1 MASPVIKIKRSAVQN
16 NAPTAAQLELGE
28 LALNTYDGKLFTEI
42 NDGTTS
48 IVEIGGHLKH
58 LAATGISTFGSDKVV
73 VGAAQTQ
80 FLVRGNARVVGVM
93 TVGSGSVTLND
104 DSVNVGA
111 GTTIVATGF
120 QVGGN
125 GVFVHSTGYNV
136 GNTFVHNAGITGA
149 GANLSGIVTSVGLD
163 INGNISVS
171 GTVDGRDIATD
182 GSKLDGIESGATAD
196 QSNAEIRAAV
206 EAASDSNVFTDAD
219 HSKLNAI
226 EASATADQT
235 AAEIRTLVES
245 ASDSN
250 VFTDADHSKLNAIEA
265 SATADQTAAEIK
277 TLLNS
282 NGLVNAQIDASA
294 AIDGTKIS
302 PDFGSQEIT
311 TTGDITGAGANLSDK
326 LLIGTTTEGLGT
338 YAETLTLAGSTHCGM
353 TIRSATNGVG
363 SIYFSDATSGSGEY
377 VGAIDYTHSDDTMKL
392 YAGVSERL
400 RINSGGIQVT
410 GNITVSGTVDGR
422 DVATD
427 GTKLDGI
434 EASAT
439 ADQTA
444 AEIKTLLNSD
454 GIVNAQVDA
463 SAAIEGT
470 KISPDFG
477 SQNIVT
483 TGNINASQHISTP
496 ATGSTFGRLTIS
508 NANPILYL
516 TDTNNDSD
524 YSVRGASGNL
534 TFRDETN
541 GATRLQINS
550 SGTVDISGNLDV
562 GAGIDVTG
570 NITVSG
576 TVDGRDVATDGT
588 KLDGIE
594 ASADVTDA
602 TNVNAA
608 GAVMNSDSTTAS
620 MSFVVDED
628 NMSSDSS
635 TKVPT
640 QQSVKAYVDSEV
652 SGLVDSAP
660 GALNTLNELAA
671 ALGDDANFSTTVTNS
686 IATKLPLGGGTM
698 TGNIVMSGSQTVDG
712 RDLSVDGAKLDAIE
726 SSATADQT
734 AAEIRT
740 LVESASD
747 SNVFTDADHSKLNA
761 IEASATA
768 DQTAA
773 EIRTLVE
780 SASDSNVFTDADH
793 SKLNAI
799 EASATADQTAS
810 EILTLIK
817 TVDGAGSGLDADTL
831 DGVSSGSFVRSDA
844 TDTVSGALT
853 FTNDTTFT
861 GGIDVDGHTEVDNLK
876 SVGIATFSNNAIH
889 ANIYSTGIST
899 ISGFRFPTSDG
910 DEDQALV
917 TDGSGSLSFKTLSGG
932 GGGATGAATT
942 ISAGITT
949 ATQGQTAF
957 STPHPHNDGTSTY
970 SCQVFVNGIKQ
981 RPQGASST
989 KDYTTSSNSTITFVE
1004 GLSVGAEVVSVV
1016 YFGHTIDEEYFTATQ
1031 GQVLFPLSGSLS
1043 AQKNFRVYVNGVK
1056 QRVGSDF
1063 GVAAPVTL
1071 VQACAEGAHVEIVCD
1086 NAEDAFVATD
1096 QQTNFTPTST
1106 DISEDNMQVYVNG
1119 VQLFKGL
1126 DYTIGS
1132 PSVTFTDASGLTV
1145 GDEVDVCIR
1154 RTA

>member
-80 FLVRGNARVVGVM
+80 FLVRGNGRVVGVL

-111 GTTIVATGF
+111 GTTILTTGF
-120 QVGGN
+120 QIGGS

-182 GSKLDGIESGATAD
+182 GSKLDGIEASATAD
-196 QSNAEIRAAV
+196 QTAAEIRTLV
-206 EAASDSNVFTDAD
+206 ESASDSNVFTDAD
-219 HSKLNAI
+219 HTKLNAI

-294 AIDGTKIS
+294 AIAGTKIS
-302 PDFGSQEIT
+302 PDFGSQ
-311 TTGDITGAGANLSDK
+311 
-326 LLIGTTTEGLGT
+326 
-338 YAETLTLAGSTHCGM
+338 
-353 TIRSATNGVG
+353 TI
-363 SIYFSDATSGSGEY
+363 ATSGVTNLSGELR
-377 VGAIDYTHSDDTMKL
+377 ANANIKMTNASPKITFTDDNDNPDFEIGNLNGIFRIRDATNS
-392 YAGVSERL
+392 ANRL
-400 RINSGGIQVT
+400 VVN
-410 GNITVSGTVDGR
+410 
-422 DVATD
+422 TD
-427 GTKLDGI
+427 GH
-434 EASAT
+434 
-439 ADQTA
+439 
-444 AEIKTLLNSD
+444 
-454 GIVNAQVDA
+454 VD
-463 SAAIEGT
+463 
-470 KISPDFG
+470 
-477 SQNIVT
+477 V
-483 TGNINASQHISTP
+483 
-496 ATGSTFGRLTIS
+496 L
-508 NANPILYL
+508 
-516 TDTNNDSD
+516 
-524 YSVRGASGNL
+524 
-534 TFRDETN
+534 
-541 GATRLQINS
+541 
-550 SGTVDISGNLDV
+550 GNLDV

-768 DQTAA
+768 DQTA
-773 EIRTLVE
+773 
-780 SASDSNVFTDADH
+780 
-793 SKLNAI
+793 
-799 EASATADQTAS
+799 S

-853 FTNDTTFT
+853 FTNDATFT
-861 GGIDVDGHTEVDNLK
+861 GKI
-876 SVGIATFSNNAIH
+876 SASNNAIH
-889 ANIYSTGIST
+889 ANVYSTGIST

-989 KDYTTSSNSTITFVE
+989 KDFTTSSNSTITFVE
-1004 GLSVGAEVVSVV
+1004 GLTVGAEVVSVV

-1043 AQKNFRVYVNGVK
+1043 AQKNFRVFVNGVK

-1106 DISEDNMQVYVNG
+1106 DISEDNMQVFVNG

-1132 PSVTFTDASGLTV
+1132 PSVTFTDATGLTV

>member
-42 NDGTTS
+42 NDGTVS

-80 FLVRGNARVVGVM
+80 FLVRGNGRVVGVL

-111 GTTIVATGF
+111 GTTILTTGF
-120 QVGGN
+120 QIGGS

-182 GSKLDGIESGATAD
+182 GSKLDGIEASATAD
-196 QSNAEIRAAV
+196 QTAAEIRTLV
-206 EAASDSNVFTDAD
+206 ESASDSNVFTDAD
-219 HSKLNAI
+219 HTKLNAI

-294 AIDGTKIS
+294 AIAGTKIS
-302 PDFGSQEIT
+302 PDFGSQ
-311 TTGDITGAGANLSDK
+311 
-326 LLIGTTTEGLGT
+326 
-338 YAETLTLAGSTHCGM
+338 
-353 TIRSATNGVG
+353 TI
-363 SIYFSDATSGSGEY
+363 ATSGVTNLSGELR
-377 VGAIDYTHSDDTMKL
+377 ANANIKMTNASPKITFTDDNDNPDFEIGNLNGIFRIRDATNS
-392 YAGVSERL
+392 ANRL
-400 RINSGGIQVT
+400 VVN
-410 GNITVSGTVDGR
+410 
-422 DVATD
+422 TD
-427 GTKLDGI
+427 GH
-434 EASAT
+434 
-439 ADQTA
+439 
-444 AEIKTLLNSD
+444 
-454 GIVNAQVDA
+454 VD
-463 SAAIEGT
+463 
-470 KISPDFG
+470 
-477 SQNIVT
+477 V
-483 TGNINASQHISTP
+483 
-496 ATGSTFGRLTIS
+496 L
-508 NANPILYL
+508 
-516 TDTNNDSD
+516 
-524 YSVRGASGNL
+524 
-534 TFRDETN
+534 
-541 GATRLQINS
+541 
-550 SGTVDISGNLDV
+550 GNLDV

-768 DQTAA
+768 DQTA
-773 EIRTLVE
+773 
-780 SASDSNVFTDADH
+780 
-793 SKLNAI
+793 
-799 EASATADQTAS
+799 S

-853 FTNDTTFT
+853 FTNDATFT
-861 GGIDVDGHTEVDNLK
+861 GKI
-876 SVGIATFSNNAIH
+876 SASNNAIH
-889 ANIYSTGIST
+889 ANVYSTGIST

-989 KDYTTSSNSTITFVE
+989 KDFTTSSNSTITFVE
-1004 GLSVGAEVVSVV
+1004 GLTVGAEVVSVV

-1043 AQKNFRVYVNGVK
+1043 AQKNFRVFVNGVK

-1106 DISEDNMQVYVNG
+1106 DISEDNMQVFVNG

-1132 PSVTFTDASGLTV
+1132 PSVTFTDATGLTV

>member
-80 FLVRGNARVVGVM
+80 FLVRGNGRVVGVL

-111 GTTIVATGF
+111 GTTILTTGF
-120 QVGGN
+120 QIGGS

-182 GSKLDGIESGATAD
+182 GSKLDGIEASATAD
-196 QSNAEIRAAV
+196 QTAAEIRTLV
-206 EAASDSNVFTDAD
+206 ESASDSNVFTDAD
-219 HSKLNAI
+219 HTKLNAI

-294 AIDGTKIS
+294 AIAGTKIS
-302 PDFGSQEIT
+302 PDFGSQ
-311 TTGDITGAGANLSDK
+311 
-326 LLIGTTTEGLGT
+326 
-338 YAETLTLAGSTHCGM
+338 
-353 TIRSATNGVG
+353 TI
-363 SIYFSDATSGSGEY
+363 ATSGVTNLSGELR
-377 VGAIDYTHSDDTMKL
+377 ANANIKMTNASPKITFTDDNDNPDFEIGNLNGIFRIRDATNS
-392 YAGVSERL
+392 ANRL
-400 RINSGGIQVT
+400 VVN
-410 GNITVSGTVDGR
+410 
-422 DVATD
+422 TD
-427 GTKLDGI
+427 GH
-434 EASAT
+434 
-439 ADQTA
+439 
-444 AEIKTLLNSD
+444 
-454 GIVNAQVDA
+454 VD
-463 SAAIEGT
+463 
-470 KISPDFG
+470 
-477 SQNIVT
+477 V
-483 TGNINASQHISTP
+483 
-496 ATGSTFGRLTIS
+496 L
-508 NANPILYL
+508 
-516 TDTNNDSD
+516 
-524 YSVRGASGNL
+524 
-534 TFRDETN
+534 
-541 GATRLQINS
+541 
-550 SGTVDISGNLDV
+550 GNLDV

-780 SASDSNVFTDADH
+780 SASDSNA
-793 SKLNAI
+793 
-799 EASATADQTAS
+799 
-810 EILTLIK
+810 
-817 TVDGAGSGLDADTL
+817 GLDADTL

-853 FTNDTTFT
+853 FTNDATFT
-861 GGIDVDGHTEVDNLK
+861 GKI
-876 SVGIATFSNNAIH
+876 SASNNAIH
-889 ANIYSTGIST
+889 ANVYSTGIST

-989 KDYTTSSNSTITFVE
+989 KDFTTSSNSTITFVE
-1004 GLSVGAEVVSVV
+1004 GLTVGAEVVSVV

-1043 AQKNFRVYVNGVK
+1043 AQKNFRVFVNGVK

-1106 DISEDNMQVYVNG
+1106 DISEDNMQVFVNG

-1132 PSVTFTDASGLTV
+1132 PSVTFTDATGLTV

>member
-80 FLVRGNARVVGVM
+80 FLVRGNGRVVGVL

-111 GTTIVATGF
+111 GTTILTTGF
-120 QVGGN
+120 QIGGS

-182 GSKLDGIESGATAD
+182 GSKLDGIEASATAD
-196 QSNAEIRAAV
+196 QTAAEIRTLV
-206 EAASDSNVFTDAD
+206 ESASDSNVFTDAD
-219 HSKLNAI
+219 HTKLNAI

-294 AIDGTKIS
+294 AIAGTKIS
-302 PDFGSQEIT
+302 PDFGSQ
-311 TTGDITGAGANLSDK
+311 
-326 LLIGTTTEGLGT
+326 
-338 YAETLTLAGSTHCGM
+338 
-353 TIRSATNGVG
+353 TI
-363 SIYFSDATSGSGEY
+363 ATSGVTNLSGELR
-377 VGAIDYTHSDDTMKL
+377 ANANIKMTNASPKITFTDDNDNPDFEIGNLNGIFRIRDATNS
-392 YAGVSERL
+392 ANRL
-400 RINSGGIQVT
+400 VVN
-410 GNITVSGTVDGR
+410 
-422 DVATD
+422 TD
-427 GTKLDGI
+427 GH
-434 EASAT
+434 
-439 ADQTA
+439 
-444 AEIKTLLNSD
+444 
-454 GIVNAQVDA
+454 VD
-463 SAAIEGT
+463 
-470 KISPDFG
+470 
-477 SQNIVT
+477 V
-483 TGNINASQHISTP
+483 
-496 ATGSTFGRLTIS
+496 L
-508 NANPILYL
+508 
-516 TDTNNDSD
+516 
-524 YSVRGASGNL
+524 
-534 TFRDETN
+534 
-541 GATRLQINS
+541 
-550 SGTVDISGNLDV
+550 GNLDV

-628 NMSSDSS
+628 NRSSDSS

-768 DQTAA
+768 DQTA
-773 EIRTLVE
+773 
-780 SASDSNVFTDADH
+780 
-793 SKLNAI
+793 
-799 EASATADQTAS
+799 S

-853 FTNDTTFT
+853 FTNDATFT
-861 GGIDVDGHTEVDNLK
+861 GKI
-876 SVGIATFSNNAIH
+876 SASNNAIH
-889 ANIYSTGIST
+889 ANVYSTGIST

-989 KDYTTSSNSTITFVE
+989 KDFTTSSNSTITFVE
-1004 GLSVGAEVVSVV
+1004 GLTVGAEVVSVV

-1043 AQKNFRVYVNGVK
+1043 AQKNFRVFVNGVK

-1106 DISEDNMQVYVNG
+1106 DISEDNMQVFVNG

-1132 PSVTFTDASGLTV
+1132 PSVTFTDATGLTV